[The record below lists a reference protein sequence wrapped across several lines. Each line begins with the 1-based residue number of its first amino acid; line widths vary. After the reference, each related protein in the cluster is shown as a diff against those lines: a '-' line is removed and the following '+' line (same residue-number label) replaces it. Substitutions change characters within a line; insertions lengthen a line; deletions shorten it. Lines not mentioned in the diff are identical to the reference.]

1 MRYDAGFL
9 VGPARDE
16 FDVGLVV
23 ILRTL
28 GRGCAS
34 HDLRTEHKII
44 SKARGKYYDN
54 FMYHWGLPV
63 F

>member
-9 VGPARDE
+9 VRPARDK

-23 ILRTL
+23 ILCTL
-28 GRGCAS
+28 GPVASRGCAS

-44 SKARGKYYDN
+44 SKARSNEN
-54 FMYHWGLPV
+54 FMYGWIQ
-63 F
+63 